1 MNAFER
7 DRLARG
13 SEDAVK
19 WLYEVKRIL
28 TYSEAPEPDIAASL
42 KRAAEDFAKSVDKLL
57 KLGKEKAASA
67 VTETADY
74 QPDGQ

>member
-1 MNAFER
+1 MDILECSRAGADKR
-7 DRLARG
+7 
-13 SEDAVK
+13 
-19 WLYEVKRIL
+19 LYEAKRIL

-42 KRAAEDFAKSVDKLL
+42 RRAAEDFAKSVDKLL